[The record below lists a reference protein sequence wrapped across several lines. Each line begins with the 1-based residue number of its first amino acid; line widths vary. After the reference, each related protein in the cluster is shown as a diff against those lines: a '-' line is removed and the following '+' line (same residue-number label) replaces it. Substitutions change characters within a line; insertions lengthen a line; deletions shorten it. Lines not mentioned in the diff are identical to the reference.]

1 MQYNIHIPPLF
12 PSNYFLPPSFP
23 PIHGVSIQSPVA
35 KIKQLLSVVLRTK
48 KKHRSQPFRV
58 TRFCFVFLLYFSCV
72 TSFISNKNERTTM
85 SHQLGWLRDD
95 DGVDISPFPLPILQ
109 KKRKNMLKDKQ
120 SRIFVFCIAITVFIS
135 SVGWRR
141 CRLTPPPETCTIS
154 V

>member
-1 MQYNIHIPPLF
+1 IYSRDRIIGYSAQLFFSPSYFILFFLPAMQYNIHIPPLF

-95 DGVDISPFPLPILQ
+95 DGVDISPFPPPILQ
-109 KKRKNMLKDKQ
+109 KKKKEHVKRQ
-120 SRIFVFCIAITVFIS
+120 
-135 SVGWRR
+135 
-141 CRLTPPPETCTIS
+141 TI
-154 V
+154 